1 MFSPTRLLPPPPLP
15 PTSPRTF
22 PTSSS
27 YFSVTA
33 PDSDTPQPEN
43 KTERA
48 PSPKPILKKPSIAS
62 SLNSIVTFELSE
74 DEDDDENDQQY
85 EVIVARKS
93 SLTLDTTTALKN
105 LKVKADHAGWLWR
118 KKSIFTKSKYFALIH
133 DSYLYLYADPT
144 KEEDL
149 YIKRFFLANALLE
162 SPKGQVISKFGIQ
175 VQTVDSRQHIF
186 IHFYSI
192 LILVS

>member
-1 MFSPTRLLPPPPLP
+1 M
-15 PTSPRTF
+15 
-22 PTSSS
+22 
-27 YFSVTA
+27 
-33 PDSDTPQPEN
+33 
-43 KTERA
+43 
-48 PSPKPILKKPSIAS
+48 
-62 SLNSIVTFELSE
+62 
-74 DEDDDENDQQY
+74 
-85 EVIVARKS
+85 
-93 SLTLDTTTALKN
+93 
-105 LKVKADHAGWLWR
+105 KADHAGWLWR

-144 KEEDL
+144 KEEDS

>member
-33 PDSDTPQPEN
+33 PDSDTPQTEN

-144 KEEDL
+144 KEEDS